1 MKWRFWGLLAVF
13 LALLVAY
20 QPERVLAVGPVETG
34 MFSVTGVEVDVT
46 DKDAASARTRA
57 IIEAQVKAFY
67 ILAERLGSP
76 AAAQRL
82 AGMDARDIGRMLRSL
97 SIEEERSAPG
107 RYIGKLTVRFLPG
120 KIREVFGQHGID
132 VVEDQA
138 PPIVVLPLWKGP
150 NGPVVWEDNLW
161 RKAWLDL
168 KAEQSVVPII
178 IPLGDLEDTSAISPE
193 EVLAG
198 DAIKLESLMVR
209 YEAKAIL
216 VAVAEPDPAG
226 GIHAVMQ
233 GDSPLGRINF
243 DKTYTAEDG
252 TIEAAAASAAR
263 RFDDVML
270 EKWRSVKMKMAADA
284 RARVEAEQ
292 QAARPSMSLAIAVPF
307 SGIHQWNGIR
317 ARLLAT
323 PGVIG
328 VDVSTIAQNG
338 AVIQLAFSDS
348 VEALQSQLSGSG
360 LRLVRAGGTWV
371 LQPL

>member
-1 MKWRFWGLLAVF
+1 
-13 LALLVAY
+13 
-20 QPERVLAVGPVETG
+20 

-46 DKDAASARTRA
+46 DTDASTARTRA

-67 ILAERLGSP
+67 ILAERLGSHE
-76 AAAQRL
+76 AAQRL

-107 RYIGKLTVRFLPG
+107 RYIGKLTIRFLPA
-120 KIREVFGQHGID
+120 KIREIFGQHGIE

-138 PPIVVLPLWKGP
+138 PPIVVVPLWKSP
-150 NGPVVWEDNLW
+150 NGPIVWEDNLW

-168 KAEQSVVPII
+168 KAEQSVVPLI

-198 DAIKLESLMVR
+198 DAIKLESLMLR
-209 YEAKAIL
+209 YEAKAVL
-216 VAVAEPDPAG
+216 VAIAEADPQG
-226 GIHAVMQ
+226 GVHAVMQ
-233 GDSPLGRINF
+233 GESPLGRVNF
-243 DKTYTAEDG
+243 DKVYASDDG
-252 TIEAAAASAAR
+252 TLEGSAAIAAR
-263 RFDDVML
+263 RFDEVML
-270 EKWRSVKMKMAADA
+270 EKWRSVRIKMAADA
-284 RARVEAEQ
+284 RARAEAEQ
-292 QAARPSMSLAIAVPF
+292 QEARAATSLAVAVPF
-307 SGIHQWNGIR
+307 AGIHQWNGIR
-317 ARLLAT
+317 ARLLST

-338 AVIQLAFSDS
+338 AVIQLAFVDS
-348 VEALQSQLSGSG
+348 VETLQSALSSSG